1 MTSADIRQKYI
12 EFFKEREHVEIQPA
26 KLVLDN
32 DPTTLF
38 TSAGMQ
44 PLVPYL
50 LGENHPEG
58 KRLVDSQPCFRSQDI
73 EEVGDNRHITFF
85 EMLGNWS
92 LGDYF
97 KKEQLEWI
105 WEFLTQELGLP
116 KEKLHVSL
124 FEGGD
129 GVGKDLESFEI
140 WKSLGVDESHIHF
153 YNAKKN
159 WWSLSGTPS
168 QMKEGEI
175 GGPDSEIFY
184 EFTQLEHDPKF
195 GEKCHPNCDCGRFLE
210 IGNSVFIQ
218 YQKQADG
225 SLSELPNKNVDFG
238 GGVERLLAVKND
250 EPDIFKIDTFEQ
262 IIKTIESYSGQKYAD
277 PESQKA
283 IRVIADHLKSATF
296 LITSGITPSNKMQ
309 GYLLRRLIRRA
320 AVKMHELRGNVKKE
334 EIPTDAFEAAC
345 AYAVLE
351 TYDGLYGIDK
361 VAHKELVIRTIVEE
375 MEKFGR
381 SLEKGLKEVQKLE
394 VIDGKTAFDLYQTFG
409 FPLELTIELVSQK
422 GQTIDRQQFE
432 AEFKK
437 HQDVSR
443 SASAGVFKGGL
454 AGHSE
459 IEIKYHTAT
468 HLLHQA
474 LRDILGP
481 EVFQKGSNIT
491 SERLRFDFS
500 FDRKMTDQ
508 EIEEVEDLVNGK
520 IKEDLKVDRK
530 YMTYDEAKALNAI
543 GLFDNKYDKSNVSIY
558 EIGPDYKLDPQA
570 RDQRAR
576 GGYYSLEFCGGP
588 HVEHTNVI
596 GGIKIT
602 KEEAVSAGMRRI
614 RAELLN

>member
-1 MTSADIRQKYI
+1 MTSRDLRQKYI
-12 EFFKEREHVEIQPA
+12 DFFKSRGHKEIEPA
-26 KLVLDN
+26 KLVLES

-50 LGENHPEG
+50 LGETHSEG

-97 KKEQLEWI
+97 KKEQLPWV
-105 WEFLTQELGLP
+105 WEFLTKELEID
-116 KEKLHVSL
+116 KNKLHVSL

-129 GVGKDLESFEI
+129 GVEKDMESFEI
-140 WKSLGVDESHIHF
+140 WKQLGVNESHIHF

-168 QMKEGEI
+168 QMNEGEI

-184 EFTQLEHDPKF
+184 EFSSVEHDPSF
-195 GEKCHPNCDCGRFLE
+195 GDKCHPNCDCGRFLE

-218 YQKQADG
+218 YQKQSDG
-225 SLSELPNKNVDFG
+225 SLKELPSKNVDFG
-238 GGVERLLAVKND
+238 GGLERLLVAKND
-250 EPDIFKIDTFEQ
+250 DPDIFKIDTFAN
-262 IIKTIESYSGQKYAD
+262 IVKTIEAYSGKKYSD
-277 PESQKA
+277 PESQNA
-283 IRVIADHLKSATF
+283 IRIIADHLRSATF
-296 LITSGITPSNKMQ
+296 LIISGVIPSNKMQ
-309 GYLLRRLIRRA
+309 GYLLRRLIRRV
-320 AVKMHELRGNVKKE
+320 AVKMHELRGGVKKE

-351 TYDGLYGIDK
+351 TYDGLFGVDK
-361 VAHKELVIRTIVEE
+361 VAHKDLVVRVIVEE
-375 MEKFGR
+375 MEKFGK

-394 VIDGKTAFDLYQTFG
+394 DIDGKAAFGLYQTFG

-422 GQTIDRQQFE
+422 GQTIDKAQFA

-437 HQDVSR
+437 HQDISR
-443 SASAGVFKGGL
+443 SSSAGVFKGGL

-459 IEIKYHTAT
+459 TEIKYHTAT

-474 LRDILGP
+474 LRDVLGA

-491 SERLRFDFS
+491 PERLRFDFS
-500 FDRKMTDQ
+500 FDRKMTEE
-508 EIEEVEDLVNGK
+508 EIKQVEDLVNEK
-520 IKEDLKVDRK
+520 IKEDLKVNRE
-530 YMTYDEAKALNAI
+530 YMTYDQAKALNAI
-543 GLFDNKYDKSNVSIY
+543 GLFDDKYDKSNVSIY
-558 EIGPDYKLDPQA
+558 EIGPDYKLDPNA
-570 RDQRAR
+570 KDQRAR

-588 HVEHTNVI
+588 HVEHTGII

-614 RAELLN
+614 RAELA